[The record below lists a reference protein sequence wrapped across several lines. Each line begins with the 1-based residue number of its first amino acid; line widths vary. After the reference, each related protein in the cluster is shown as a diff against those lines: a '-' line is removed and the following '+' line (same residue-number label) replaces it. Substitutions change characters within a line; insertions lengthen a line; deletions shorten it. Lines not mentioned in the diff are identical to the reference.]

1 MNIKLHTPKS
11 LKTGSGMSTLKQ
23 LLMSIVAT
31 SISII
36 LTFGTAYFVD
46 KNKKEKEKRE
56 MVMMIMYDMQETL
69 RQVEENDSCLINFIR
84 LQTDILA
91 NPETFDDKLFDL
103 GMFIPFLHFNS
114 TPENIFRSN
123 IETINTISNIAFV
136 ENVSSFYDKRKHYKE
151 WVIDRFLKET
161 DGKLLCYDSLATF
174 NTVEFYTH
182 NHILH
187 NTMLREF
194 EVCKLQ
200 MNVTEE
206 ELQATTEENAKWY
219 KAIDDISSKEKD
231 EQDMQEFFKLRD
243 HINQAIKEGKEKRNQ
258 KK

>member
-1 MNIKLHTPKS
+1 
-11 LKTGSGMSTLKQ
+11 
-23 LLMSIVAT
+23 
-31 SISII
+31 
-36 LTFGTAYFVD
+36 
-46 KNKKEKEKRE
+46 

-103 GMFIPFLHFNS
+103 RIFTPFSHFNS

-136 ENVSSFYDKRKHYKE
+136 ENVSSFYDQRKHYKE
-151 WVIDRFLKET
+151 WVIDRFQKESE
-161 DGKLLCYDSLATF
+161 GKSLCYDSLATF
-174 NTVEFYTH
+174 NTVEFYTY

-219 KAIDDISSKEKD
+219 KAIDDISSKRMNRICRSSLNSETT
-231 EQDMQEFFKLRD
+231 LTRPSR
-243 HINQAIKEGKEKRNQ
+243 KEKKSETKRNKTITKRAILSIVPRNFQ
-258 KK
+258 